1 MLFYGEYCPFT
12 TEGREAVWWK
22 MHPNI
27 LTPWQ
32 VFTVSE
38 KKVLWGK
45 VNVVTGQVNAL
56 SFPEGFSLIWAAR

>member
-1 MLFYGEYCPFT
+1 
-12 TEGREAVWWK
+12 
-22 MHPNI
+22 MHSNI

-45 VNVVTGQVNAL
+45 VNAVTGQVNAL
-56 SFPEGFSLIWAAR
+56 LFPEGFSLIWAGGWILYRILTQNYWAAQRD